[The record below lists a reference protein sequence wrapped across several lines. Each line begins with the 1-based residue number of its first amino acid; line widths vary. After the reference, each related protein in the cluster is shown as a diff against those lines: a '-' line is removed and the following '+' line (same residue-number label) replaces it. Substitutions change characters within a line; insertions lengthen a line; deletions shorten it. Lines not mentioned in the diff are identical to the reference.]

1 MGNTLYASEQTENVV
16 RQKPR
21 YIQRKAFYLKYHIT
35 YFTLT
40 RAIDRGK
47 IRLHLI
53 DGQVVIDE
61 DEALGVLK
69 DYVRVSSLE
78 NEKTDLFS

>member
-1 MGNTLYASEQTENVV
+1 MSNTLYAPEKTENEA

-35 YFTLT
+35 YFMLT

-47 IRLHLI
+47 IGLHLI

-69 DYVRVSSLE
+69 DHIRASLPE
-78 NEKTDLFS
+78 HKTVNLF